1 LSPTDLD
8 AADKDEDTVADAVA
22 DAAADWPSWFR
33 YRTWTPHHDKH
44 SRMGNR
50 VHGTSGPRRRILC
63 DTTSGAADPAPPYSN
78 LMKRFANW
86 NACYS
91 CGFDIPD
98 GHTSQTCPQHLRK
111 PDHEIHFTTRQN
123 AQQYIDQGYNCAT
136 KNRHKTVFPQ
146 TM

>member
-1 LSPTDLD
+1 MTITAGRATGYMAPL
-8 AADKDEDTVADAVA
+8 AAGGGYF
-22 DAAADWPSWFR
+22 AAPPQAQ
-33 YRTWTPHHDKH
+33 H
-44 SRMGNR
+44 
-50 VHGTSGPRRRILC
+50 IQ
-63 DTTSGAADPAPPYSN
+63 APPYSN
-78 LMKRFANW
+78 LSKRFANW

-111 PDHEIHFTTRQN
+111 PDHDIYFTWQN

-146 TM
+146 M